1 MNESGIMKQTVNVKK
16 KPKIINFNFDAQNG
30 LLFRRR

>member
-16 KPKIINFNFDAQNG
+16 TPKIINFNFDEQTG